1 MLMGTPLSGM
11 LICIAQI
18 RMSLGEMGERTLQKG
33 IFERT
38 EEEVQVNTFTF
49 SALAI
54 GKSVKCSHFC
64 D

>member
-1 MLMGTPLSGM
+1 
-11 LICIAQI
+11 
-18 RMSLGEMGERTLQKG
+18 MSLEKMGERTLQKG

-38 EEEVQVNTFTF
+38 EEEVQGNTFTF

>member
-1 MLMGTPLSGM
+1 
-11 LICIAQI
+11 
-18 RMSLGEMGERTLQKG
+18 MGERTLQKG

-38 EEEVQVNTFTF
+38 EEEVQANTFTF

-54 GKSVKCSHFC
+54 GKSVKCSQFC